1 MRPPRLLLFSI
12 LISSGFA
19 CDPKADTV
27 QFHPQISDQLRPG
40 EMGTLLEVN
49 DDSHWIEAIALSDN
63 NLFIAVE
70 WAGVYRMPKYGGDV
84 VPLDE
89 DANGAFYQL
98 ATDGTRV
105 YWIHVTFDD
114 SDYPFTEIKSQPVEG
129 GPTTIIA
136 RGQFGI
142 FNGGPS
148 NRFQIADGFAY
159 FSEDLGGQSALTQ
172 RVPLDGGERQTMISF
187 PDAISTPPWIADDSG
202 VYLTDT
208 TIQRITA
215 PGQTPELLA
224 TSPGPMATPF
234 GSDANAIYLQTSNGL
249 WSMSKADWSFSPIV
263 VLSDDGYGG
272 SGVMVNESNIYGVD
286 ATNAPARLMRFPKT
300 GGTAT
305 PLAEVQDCLVYGGG
319 APFIAVD
326 SQYVFLVCGPQN
338 RIVVAPNVPAP

>member
-1 MRPPRLLLFSI
+1 MRSRLLLLSI
-12 LISSGFA
+12 LVSSAIA
-19 CDPKADTV
+19 CNPAPDTV
-27 QFHPQISDQLRPG
+27 EFHPHINNQLRPG
-40 EMGTLLEVN
+40 ETGTLLELN
-49 DDSHWIEAIALSDN
+49 DDRHWIEAIALSDN

-98 ATDGTRV
+98 ATDGDRV

-136 RGQFGI
+136 RGEFGI

-148 NRFQIADGFAY
+148 NRFQIAGGFAY
-159 FSEDLGGQSALTQ
+159 FSDDLGNHPALTE
-172 RVPLDGGERQTMISF
+172 RVPLEGGQRQTLLSF
-187 PDAISTPPWIADDSG
+187 AEAIDTPPWVADDTG
-202 VYLTDT
+202 LYLTDT
-208 TIQRITA
+208 TIQRLTA
-215 PGQTPELLA
+215 PGQTPEVLA
-224 TSPGPMATPF
+224 TSPGPMTAPF

-249 WSMSKADWSFSPIV
+249 WSMSKADRSFSPIV
-263 VLSDDGYGG
+263 AVSDDGYTGT
-272 SGVMVNESNIYGVD
+272 GVMIDDSNIYGVD
-286 ATNAPARLMRFPKT
+286 PTNAPAQLVRFPKN
-300 GGTAT
+300 GGPVA

-319 APFIAVD
+319 APFMAVD

-338 RIVVAPNVPAP
+338 RIMVAPNPAAP